1 VGSRFEGSIVVVV
14 VVVENLVRVFPKC
27 GGLYAGFAR
36 YEWSLMGVG
45 NRTTLGPME
54 RANWLYELGK
64 CVGRSNLRVTIL
76 AGLKGNQESSTVVV
90 FRIQEWG
97 SNSFLK
103 RYNDFSSLQ
112 VPAS

>member
-1 VGSRFEGSIVVVV
+1 MESRFEGSIVV

-54 RANWLYELGK
+54 RANWL
-64 CVGRSNLRVTIL
+64 
-76 AGLKGNQESSTVVV
+76 
-90 FRIQEWG
+90 
-97 SNSFLK
+97 
-103 RYNDFSSLQ
+103 
-112 VPAS
+112 